1 MEDFMV
7 ALSCVMPSIQR
18 GFQVNFE
25 ETNWD
30 DIGGLDMVKKKLKQ
44 AVEWPLK
51 YRNTFKKL
59 GLRPP
64 RGILLYG
71 PPGCSKTTLVK
82 VIASVSGAT
91 FLSINGAQLYSPY
104 VGDSEKIIRSIF
116 QRARA
121 SSPSVLFLDEIDAIV
136 GKRSLGERG
145 GTGNG
150 DSVQERVLSML
161 LNEMDGVE
169 TATSILIMGATNRP
183 DMLDAALLRPGR
195 FDRLIYVPP
204 PDFKSRKQV
213 LKIHTSNMPL
223 NEDVDLDF
231 IAKQTEMY
239 TGADIKNL
247 CRESA
252 MIALREMK
260 TTSNVNM
267 SDFLKALKIVK
278 ASLTA
283 DILTY
288 YEKLMC

>member
-44 AVEWPLK
+44 AVEWPMK

-71 PPGCSKTTLVK
+71 PPGCSKTTLPVFPEQHFYLLMELNFILPIFRLK
-82 VIASVSGAT
+82 LLV
-91 FLSINGAQLYSPY
+91 
-104 VGDSEKIIRSIF
+104 RSIF

>member
-7 ALSCVMPSIQR
+7 ALSYVMPSIQR

-30 DIGGLDMVKKKLKQ
+30 DIGGLDAVKKTLKQ

-51 YRNTFKKL
+51 YRHTFKKL
-59 GLRPP
+59 GLSPP

-71 PPGCSKTTLVK
+71 PPGCT
-82 VIASVSGAT
+82 SVSGAT
-91 FLSINGAQLYSPY
+91 FLSVNGAQLYSPY

-121 SSPSVLFLDEIDAIV
+121 SSPAVLFLDEIDAIV
-136 GKRSLGERG
+136 GKRSLGEGG

-169 TATSILIMGATNRP
+169 IATSILIMGATNRP

-204 PDFKSRKQV
+204 PDFKSRKQI

-223 NEDVDLDF
+223 NDD
-231 IAKQTEMY
+231 TEKY

-252 MIALREMK
+252 MIALRGMK

-283 DILTY
+283 EILTY